1 MPRAT
6 PDSFRH
12 LPVPGRRE
20 PLGYIG
26 AFTPGEAERIRD
38 GLIPR
43 DMDDRWFIYF
53 HEGWLRFHRSW
64 TGAWIFAL
72 RLEDTPHGGAR
83 VADSWVSRDPEHYL
97 GTNTEQERRDV
108 KFMIDTFLLATP

>member
-12 LPVPGRRE
+12 LPEPGRRE
-20 PLGYIG
+20 PLGYTG
-26 AFTPGEAERIRD
+26 AFPPGEAERLR
-38 GLIPR
+38 GGMIPR

-53 HEGWLRFHRSW
+53 HEEWLRFHRSW

-72 RLEDTPHGGAR
+72 RLEPTPDGGVR
-83 VADSWVSRDPEHYL
+83 VADSWANRDPDQYL
-97 GTNTEQERRDV
+97 GTDTKLERATV
-108 KFMIDTFLLATP
+108 KYMIDHFLLAPP